1 LPRYFPIALNISGRK
16 CVVVGGGAVAARRI
30 ASLLD
35 AEASISVISPTITP
49 EIQQWVDEGHVL
61 HEAIAYNKETLN
73 GALLVIA
80 ATNDPSVNAA
90 VTRDA
95 QAMGALV
102 NDVETSERGDF
113 VIPSVVRQGDLLLTV
128 TTGGASPSLT
138 VKIREDLEGRFGPEY
153 EAYLNL
159 LREARE
165 EILKQDNSRFRAKQL
180 LKSLVEDGTI
190 LSLIREGRVE
200 EAREKVFLCISSL

>member
-35 AEASISVISPTITP
+35 ADASVSVVSPTITP

-61 HEAIAYNKETLN
+61 HEAMAYNIEKLN

-90 VTRDA
+90 ITRDA
-95 QAMGALV
+95 QAMGILV
-102 NDVETSERGDF
+102 NNAETSERGDF
-113 VIPSVVRQGDLLLTV
+113 VIPSVVRQGDLLLMV

-138 VKIREDLEGRFGPEY
+138 VKIREELEGQFGPEY

-165 EILKQDNSRFRAKQL
+165 EILKQDNSRSRAKHL
-180 LKSLVEDGTI
+180 LKSLVEDESI
-190 LSLIREGRVE
+190 LTLIREGRAE